1 MESWR
6 LSRPQKSFHCRDC
19 TTCFSLR
26 FSLLSLKVGIIML
39 IYFVNTNW
47 FMNPVRNEKEV
58 ESVAKRATEV
68 LYGSNVENLKVRTLL
83 PYPNEQNREAW
94 DAQVTFLLDGLQYT
108 VDLLINEK
116 DGQIT
121 NARLIDTMVPL

>member
-1 MESWR
+1 
-6 LSRPQKSFHCRDC
+6 
-19 TTCFSLR
+19 
-26 FSLLSLKVGIIML
+26 ML

-121 NARLIDTMVPL
+121 NARLIDTMTPL

>member
-1 MESWR
+1 
-6 LSRPQKSFHCRDC
+6 
-19 TTCFSLR
+19 
-26 FSLLSLKVGIIML
+26 ML

>member
-1 MESWR
+1 
-6 LSRPQKSFHCRDC
+6 
-19 TTCFSLR
+19 
-26 FSLLSLKVGIIML
+26 ML

-83 PYPNEQNREAW
+83 PYPNEQKREAW

>member
-1 MESWR
+1 
-6 LSRPQKSFHCRDC
+6 
-19 TTCFSLR
+19 
-26 FSLLSLKVGIIML
+26 ML

-58 ESVAKRATEV
+58 ESVAKRATQV

-108 VDLLINEK
+108 VDLLINQN

>member
-1 MESWR
+1 
-6 LSRPQKSFHCRDC
+6 
-19 TTCFSLR
+19 
-26 FSLLSLKVGIIML
+26 
-39 IYFVNTNW
+39 
-47 FMNPVRNEKEV
+47 MNPVRNEKEV

-68 LYGSNVENLKVRTLL
+68 LYGSNVENLKIRTLL

-94 DAQVTFLLDGLQYT
+94 DAQVTFLLGGLQYT

>member
-1 MESWR
+1 
-6 LSRPQKSFHCRDC
+6 
-19 TTCFSLR
+19 
-26 FSLLSLKVGIIML
+26 ML
-39 IYFVNTNW
+39 IYFVNTIW

>member
-1 MESWR
+1 
-6 LSRPQKSFHCRDC
+6 
-19 TTCFSLR
+19 
-26 FSLLSLKVGIIML
+26 LKIGIIML

>member
-1 MESWR
+1 
-6 LSRPQKSFHCRDC
+6 
-19 TTCFSLR
+19 
-26 FSLLSLKVGIIML
+26 ML

-68 LYGSNVENLKVRTLL
+68 LYGSNVENLRVRTLL

>member
-1 MESWR
+1 
-6 LSRPQKSFHCRDC
+6 
-19 TTCFSLR
+19 
-26 FSLLSLKVGIIML
+26 ML
-39 IYFVNTNW
+39 IYFVNTNC
-47 FMNPVRNEKEV
+47 FMNPVRNEKEA

>member
-1 MESWR
+1 
-6 LSRPQKSFHCRDC
+6 
-19 TTCFSLR
+19 
-26 FSLLSLKVGIIML
+26 ML

-83 PYPNEQNREAW
+83 PYPNEQKREAW
-94 DAQVTFLLDGLQYT
+94 DAQITFLLDGLQYT

>member
-1 MESWR
+1 
-6 LSRPQKSFHCRDC
+6 
-19 TTCFSLR
+19 
-26 FSLLSLKVGIIML
+26 ML

-94 DAQVTFLLDGLQYT
+94 AAQVTFLLDGLQYT

>member
-1 MESWR
+1 
-6 LSRPQKSFHCRDC
+6 
-19 TTCFSLR
+19 
-26 FSLLSLKVGIIML
+26 LKIIGIIML

>member
-1 MESWR
+1 
-6 LSRPQKSFHCRDC
+6 
-19 TTCFSLR
+19 
-26 FSLLSLKVGIIML
+26 ML

-94 DAQVTFLLDGLQYT
+94 DAQITFLLDGLQYT
-108 VDLLINEK
+108 VDFLINEK

>member
-1 MESWR
+1 
-6 LSRPQKSFHCRDC
+6 
-19 TTCFSLR
+19 
-26 FSLLSLKVGIIML
+26 ML

-94 DAQVTFLLDGLQYT
+94 DAQVTFLLDGLQYA

>member
-1 MESWR
+1 
-6 LSRPQKSFHCRDC
+6 
-19 TTCFSLR
+19 
-26 FSLLSLKVGIIML
+26 ML

-68 LYGSNVENLKVRTLL
+68 LYGSNVEDLKVRTLL

>member
-1 MESWR
+1 
-6 LSRPQKSFHCRDC
+6 
-19 TTCFSLR
+19 
-26 FSLLSLKVGIIML
+26 ML

-83 PYPNEQNREAW
+83 PYPNEKNREAW

>member
-1 MESWR
+1 
-6 LSRPQKSFHCRDC
+6 
-19 TTCFSLR
+19 
-26 FSLLSLKVGIIML
+26 
-39 IYFVNTNW
+39 
-47 FMNPVRNEKEV
+47 MNPVRNENEV
-58 ESVAKRATEV
+58 ESVAKSAIEV

-83 PYPNEQNREAW
+83 PFPNEQKREAW

-121 NARLIDTMVPL
+121 NARLIDTMSPL

>member
-1 MESWR
+1 
-6 LSRPQKSFHCRDC
+6 
-19 TTCFSLR
+19 
-26 FSLLSLKVGIIML
+26 ML

-94 DAQVTFLLDGLQYT
+94 DAQVTFMLDGLQYT

>member
-1 MESWR
+1 M
-6 LSRPQKSFHCRDC
+6 KII
-19 TTCFSLR
+19 
-26 FSLLSLKVGIIML
+26 GIIIL

-58 ESVAKRATEV
+58 ESVAKRATQV

>member
-1 MESWR
+1 
-6 LSRPQKSFHCRDC
+6 
-19 TTCFSLR
+19 
-26 FSLLSLKVGIIML
+26 LKIIGIIML

-58 ESVAKRATEV
+58 ESVAKRATQV